1 MTDWGKIL
9 LGLGGAGAL
18 YGLYNNWSGFPP
30 KTGGPKSLFNIEDPE
45 GPEGVE
51 EPVNWERIVEDT
63 IDEEGNVI
71 ESRITEASPRGGV
84 RPAPRFGRPLNFPE
98 NVPLDAMRE
107 IPDPVQYFRPT
118 SDFTPNPHTYS
129 PEEYW
134 DGGTRQLAETSGVDY
149 PASLAEY
156 RRMQSLAG
164 AIPSSPHNPN
174 RYRMARPMPT
184 LGQSADVD
192 PRSYIMG
199 SGGLLDELG
208 TERYR

>member
-18 YGLYNNWSGFPP
+18 YGFYNNWSGFPP

>member
-18 YGLYNNWSGFPP
+18 YGLYNNLSGFHHSRA
-30 KTGGPKSLFNIEDPE
+30 GGPKGLFNIED
-45 GPEGVE
+45 PEGVE
-51 EPVNWERIVEDT
+51 EPVNWERLVDET

-71 ESRITEASPRGGV
+71 DSRITEVSPRGGE
-84 RPAPRFGRPLNFPE
+84 RLAPRFGRPLNFPE

-118 SDFTPNPHTYS
+118 NDFTPNPHTYS

-134 DGGTRQLAETSGVDY
+134 DGGTRQLVETSGVDY

-184 LGQSADVD
+184 LGQLQDVD
-192 PRSYIMG
+192 PRSYTMG
-199 SGGLLDELG
+199 TGGLLDELG

>member
-18 YGLYNNWSGFPP
+18 YGLYNNLSGFHHSR
-30 KTGGPKSLFNIEDPE
+30 TGGPKGLFNIED
-45 GPEGVE
+45 PEGVE
-51 EPVNWERIVEDT
+51 EPVNWERLVDET

-71 ESRITEASPRGGV
+71 DSRITEVSPRGGE
-84 RPAPRFGRPLNFPE
+84 RLAPRFGRPLNFPE
-98 NVPLDAMRE
+98 NVPPDAMRE

-118 SDFTPNPHTYS
+118 NDFTPNPHTYS

-174 RYRMARPMPT
+174 RYRMARPTPT

>member
-18 YGLYNNWSGFPP
+18 YGLYNNLSGFHHSRA
-30 KTGGPKSLFNIEDPE
+30 GGPKGLFNIED
-45 GPEGVE
+45 PEGVE
-51 EPVNWERIVEDT
+51 EPVNWERLVDET

-71 ESRITEASPRGGV
+71 DSRITEVSPRGGE
-84 RPAPRFGRPLNFPE
+84 RLAPRFGRPLNFPE
-98 NVPLDAMRE
+98 NVPPDAMRE
-107 IPDPVQYFRPT
+107 IP
-118 SDFTPNPHTYS
+118 YS

-134 DGGTRQLAETSGVDY
+134 DGGTRQLVETRGVDY

-184 LGQSADVD
+184 LGQLQDVD
-192 PRSYIMG
+192 PRSYTMG
-199 SGGLLDELG
+199 TGGLLDELG

>member
-18 YGLYNNWSGFPP
+18 YGLYNNF
-30 KTGGPKSLFNIEDPE
+30 GGGRPVSRAMGLLDVEDPE
-45 GPEGVE
+45 AVE
-51 EPVNWERIVEDT
+51 APWDRFVDET

-71 ESRITEASPRGGV
+71 DSRITEVSPEGEERL
-84 RPAPRFGRPLNFPE
+84 APRFGRPENFPE
-98 NVPLDAMRE
+98 NVPPDAMRE
-107 IPDPVQYFRPT
+107 IPDPVQYIRPI
-118 SDFTPNPHTYS
+118 SDFAPNPHTYS

-134 DGGTRQLAETSGVDY
+134 EGKTRQLAETSGVDY

-184 LGQSADVD
+184 LGQLQDVD
-192 PRSYIMG
+192 PRSYTMG
-199 SGGLLDELG
+199 TGGLLDELG